1 MIMSLI
7 TANTGGSTKRSTV
20 NAVFFI
26 SYCVGNIIG
35 PFSFKENEA
44 PRYTS
49 GIIAMLVAYC
59 VEIFLLLAFAIY
71 AAAMNKKKVESVESV
86 AVDLQGISG
95 PLQDM
100 PVLSDQTDGED
111 PFFRYSY

>member
-7 TANTGGSTKRSTV
+7 TANTGGSTKRSAV
-20 NAVFFI
+20 NGVFFI

-35 PFSFKENEA
+35 PFSFKESEA
-44 PRYTS
+44 PKYTS

-59 VEIFLLLAFAIY
+59 VEIFLLLTFAFY
-71 AAAMNKKKVESVESV
+71 AAMLNKKKESAFER
-86 AVDLQGISG
+86 DGIS
-95 PLQDM
+95 LQDASFQSM
-100 PVLSDQTDGED
+100 DANSTDKTDQED

>member
-1 MIMSLI
+1 MSLI
-7 TANTGGSTKRSTV
+7 TANTGGSTKRSAV
-20 NAVFFI
+20 NGIFFI

-35 PFSFKENEA
+35 PFSFKESGA

-59 VEIFLLLAFAIY
+59 VEIFLLFTFAFYASMLNRKKESAI
-71 AAAMNKKKVESVESV
+71 ER
-86 AVDLQGISG
+86 DRIS
-95 PLQDM
+95 LQDVALQSM
-100 PVLSDQTDGED
+100 DATLADQTDQED

>member
-7 TANTGGSTKRSTV
+7 TANTGGSTKRSVV

-35 PFSFKENEA
+35 PFSFKESEA
-44 PRYTS
+44 PKYTS

-59 VEIFLLLAFAIY
+59 VEIFLLLAFALY
-71 AAAMNKKKVESVESV
+71 AAKLNKSKERAGLSLEHLSMQSMQAMP
-86 AVDLQGISG
+86 A
-95 PLQDM
+95 
-100 PVLSDQTDGED
+100 DQTDQED

>member
-20 NAVFFI
+20 NAAFFV

-35 PFSFKENEA
+35 PFSFKESEA
-44 PRYTS
+44 PQYTS

-59 VEIFLLLAFAIY
+59 VEIFLLLAFAWY
-71 AAAMNKKKVESVESV
+71 AASLNKKKQNALESN
-86 AVDLQGISG
+86 GHN
-95 PLQDM
+95 LQDASLNSM
-100 PVLSDQTDGED
+100 GGIVIDQTDRED
-111 PFFRYSY
+111 PLFRYSY